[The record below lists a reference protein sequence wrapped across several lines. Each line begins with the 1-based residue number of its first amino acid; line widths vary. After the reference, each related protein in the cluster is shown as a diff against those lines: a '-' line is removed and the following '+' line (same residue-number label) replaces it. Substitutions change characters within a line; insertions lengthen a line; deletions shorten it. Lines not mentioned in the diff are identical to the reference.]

1 MKKEESKD
9 IKEYTDL
16 EIKQAKLDIRLL
28 IKIYFENDVTYKKK
42 MEIAEKCIDEE
53 LKRRGVLN
61 ERSR

>member
-61 ERSR
+61 E

>member
-53 LKRRGVLN
+53 LKKRGVLN

>member
-53 LKRRGVLN
+53 LKKRGDLN